1 MSIAIRNL
9 NKRALLEFSID
20 AAMNTVAFKA
30 SGENTLSQSLVKGV
44 GEAALWSLF
53 LTPKMGLTYGLSQIG
68 VVGTTAA
75 YGAIRRNWSE
85 KKDRFYT
92 PGEIGGRYTDTSQAL
107 TMRQAAVNAIRE
119 SRINGRLVL
128 GNEASYMHR

>member
-1 MSIAIRNL
+1 MSIVIRNL
-9 NKRALLEFSID
+9 NKGALLEFSID
-20 AAMNTVAFKA
+20 AAMNTVALKA
-30 SGENTLSQSLVKGV
+30 SGNTLSQSLVKGV
-44 GEAALWSLF
+44 GEAALWALF
-53 LTPKMGLTYGLSQIG
+53 LTPKMSLTYGLAQIG
-68 VVGTTAA
+68 VVGTTVA

-92 PGEIGGRYTDTSQAL
+92 PGEIGGRYTDTRQAL
-107 TMRQAAVNAIRE
+107 TMRQAAVHAIRE